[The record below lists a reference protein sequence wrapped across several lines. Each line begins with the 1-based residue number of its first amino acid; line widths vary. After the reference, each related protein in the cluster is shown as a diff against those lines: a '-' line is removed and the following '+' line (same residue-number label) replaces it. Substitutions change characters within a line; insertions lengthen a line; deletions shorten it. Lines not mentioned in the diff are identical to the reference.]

1 MRTIGT
7 IVMWLSI
14 LGILAVIIHGILSI
28 PEGESVYDTYARE
41 CRQLGGLP
49 SWGDLGPNNCAF
61 PPK

>member
-1 MRTIGT
+1 
-7 IVMWLSI
+7 MWLSI

>member
-1 MRTIGT
+1 
-7 IVMWLSI
+7 MWLSI
-14 LGILAVIIHGILSI
+14 GGLIFLMLRGVYYAI

-49 SWGDLGPNNCAF
+49 SWGDLGPNTCAF